1 MATTG
6 ASIWLALVIVAVA
19 GAIGGAVNA
28 YLTDNGFVFKKN
40 ETVDG
45 TVIVRPGFLGSMSV
59 GAIAAV
65 ASWGLYGPF
74 ASANIIGS
82 AAAGAAAPSLTLSGM
97 IGGLLVGA
105 GGGRWITDHVDK
117 QMLKAAAVKAST
129 TNPAASAQIAIARP
143 AQALHVARSL

>member
-1 MATTG
+1 MALTG
-6 ASIWLALVIVAVA
+6 ASIWLALVIVGVA
-19 GAIGGAVNA
+19 GGIGGAVNA
-28 YLTDNGFVFKKN
+28 YLTDNGFVFPKN
-40 ETVDG
+40 ET
-45 TVIVRPGFLGSMSV
+45 
-59 GAIAAV
+59 V

-74 ASANIIGS
+74 ASANVIGS